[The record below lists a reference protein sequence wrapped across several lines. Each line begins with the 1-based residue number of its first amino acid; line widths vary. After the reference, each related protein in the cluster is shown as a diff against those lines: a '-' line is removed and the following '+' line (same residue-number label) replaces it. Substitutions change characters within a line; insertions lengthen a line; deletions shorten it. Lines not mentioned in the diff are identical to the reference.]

1 MLKEGMS
8 LLSREFAFTS
18 STLSTI
24 QQVKTV
30 EETDVPNRLIFEAIK
45 TVVLDR
51 ATPSWIQDVDLETQ
65 AEHEDAILPTGIN
78 LVRCSRLYL
87 NTSPNER
94 GSLPG
99 TYRLRDHQLLQ
110 IKLWP
115 ADEAMLNIL
124 HKAST
129 GVRELH
135 MHWIYDVG
143 TLVPGDQPVVR
154 SKTLDKW
161 VGKLERV
168 KVTVRSEPSK
178 TFAGRMATDLV
189 ERTAKRLVGEKGK
202 GETSMK
208 WKEKEK
214 DIEDDEGFKKDEC
227 KMQTRYVVVESRNG

>member
-24 QQVKTV
+24 QQVKTI
-30 EETDVPNRLIFEAIK
+30 EETDVPNRLIFEAIR
-45 TVVLDR
+45 TVVLDC

-65 AEHEDAILPTGIN
+65 AEPEDAILPTGMN
-78 LVRCSRLYL
+78 LVRCSRYS
-87 NTSPNER
+87 NTRPNKR

-143 TLVPGDQPVVR
+143 TIVPGDQPVVR

-189 ERTAKRLVGEKGK
+189 ERTAKRLVSEKGK
-202 GETSMK
+202 GETSMR
-208 WKEKEK
+208 WKEK
-214 DIEDDEGFKKDEC
+214 DIEDDEGFKKDEY
-227 KMQTRYVVVESRNG
+227 KMQTRYVVVESRTG

>member
-1 MLKEGMS
+1 MS

-24 QQVKTV
+24 QQMKAV
-30 EETDVPNRLIFEAIK
+30 EETDVPNRLVFEAIK
-45 TVVLDR
+45 IVVLDR

-65 AEHEDAILPTGIN
+65 AEHEGAILPTGIN
-78 LVRCSRLYL
+78 LVRCSRLYV
-87 NTSPNER
+87 NTRPNER

-124 HKAST
+124 HKAGT

-135 MHWIYDVG
+135 MNWIYDVG

-154 SKTLDKW
+154 SKTLDEW

-178 TFAGRMATDLV
+178 TFVGRIATDLV